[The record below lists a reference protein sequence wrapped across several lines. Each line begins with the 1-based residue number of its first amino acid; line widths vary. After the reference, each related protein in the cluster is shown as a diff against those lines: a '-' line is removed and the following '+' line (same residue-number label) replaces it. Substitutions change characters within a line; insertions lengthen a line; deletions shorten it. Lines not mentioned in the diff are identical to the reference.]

1 MHFSCPLGEER
12 KWERNAIPLEL
23 GGRSCVLLQRPGVVG
38 GPRGRFGG
46 ERCVTSDLIVH
57 GIPPNDP
64 DMGLR
69 FSDDVAWL
77 LAFATLS
84 EVQVSSW
91 TFNKKTVHR
100 GIHGTARVF
109 RPPLNLGNGEQMKRY
124 LEEVWPRFR
133 RFKRQ
138 RKLREVIHYL
148 LVADRDGQPVEVQ
161 LALLA
166 IVLENLKSTWARAKR
181 VPVKKG
187 RFVRPNSW
195 DGDSGSWVG
204 FEELLRRM
212 LSEVG
217 MRPGLKRIVKAR
229 NEIVHE
235 GLSKRGAERVS
246 WYYEKCMG
254 LVQEYLLT
262 AR

>member
-1 MHFSCPLGEER
+1 
-12 KWERNAIPLEL
+12 
-23 GGRSCVLLQRPGVVG
+23 
-38 GPRGRFGG
+38 
-46 ERCVTSDLIVH
+46 
-57 GIPPNDP
+57 
-64 DMGLR
+64 MGLR